1 MIFTDV
7 YTNEDNRIYGRICYF
22 YVNIYKTFIFSLPA
36 HPFQSIQKA
45 LRNCGSTVILNKFG
59 FFSFILMFNFFIA
72 FHLVMCY
79 NINYETI
86 CSEADVMAES
96 NEMYKKKTADKNN
109 RPQFPK
115 RAVITGGMP
124 YGNKTLHF
132 GHVGGVFVFADVY
145 ARFLR
150 DRIGKENVI
159 FVSGTDCYGSPIAE
173 GYRKAC
179 AEQGFTGT
187 IRDYVQRNHDAQKK
201 TLDDYDIS
209 LDLFGAS
216 ALGDTAEWHNKVSD
230 AFIRKLYEMG
240 HLKKISTAQ
249 FYDEKAGMFLNGR
262 QVIGKCPV
270 QGCQSE
276 KGYADECDLGHQ
288 YNPINLIDP
297 KSTLT
302 GETPVMKDVVNWYFK
317 LPDYNDLLKEMASE
331 MEKQD
336 NIRPVV
342 TKTVKEFLEPPVIYI
357 MNDYMDTY
365 KELAPQMAEHELIV
379 EPKKT
384 SFTIVFKELSQRDD
398 ACKLLNEHHVRFREG
413 KTLVPFRLTGNIE
426 WGVPAPELEGEK
438 GLTVWVWPESLW
450 APISFT
456 VAYLASQGRDTEEWR
471 KYWCDPDAKVYQFI
485 GQDNIYFYCV
495 AQTAM
500 WMSFQGEKLED
511 MSPTDTN
518 GHLTMPVP
526 VANHHILFLDKK
538 ASSSGSVKPPMA
550 ADLLNYYTAEQLRMH
565 WLGLGLGMRSVS
577 FQPKPLNPN
586 AKPEDS
592 DPVTKEGFLLSNV
605 FNRVIRTCFYDVQKY
620 YDGVM
625 PVGEVSESV
634 IADSEKAILEYE
646 RFMYKTEFH
655 QVTYVLDSYIRKA
668 SKYMAKAKSEADKSD
683 DDALR
688 RRYLIDTFHMIKTA
702 AVLLHPLAPKGT
714 EMVRDYMNLDE
725 SVWSWD
731 HIFDTLRTICGGDR
745 KLKFLEPK
753 VDFFKRHPSQFK
765 TE

>member
-1 MIFTDV
+1 MADK
-7 YTNEDNRIYGRICYF
+7 NEN
-22 YVNIYKTFIFSLPA
+22 
-36 HPFQSIQKA
+36 
-45 LRNCGSTVILNKFG
+45 
-59 FFSFILMFNFFIA
+59 
-72 FHLVMCY
+72 
-79 NINYETI
+79 
-86 CSEADVMAES
+86 
-96 NEMYKKKTADKNN
+96 MYKKKNAVSRDN

-115 RAVITGGMP
+115 RAVVTGGMP

-150 DRIGKENVI
+150 DRIGKDNVI

-179 AEQGFTGT
+179 EQGFKGD
-187 IRDYVQRNHDAQKK
+187 IKDYVSRNHEAQKK
-201 TLDDYDIS
+201 TLADYDIS

-216 ALGDTAEWHNKVSD
+216 GLGETAKWHNKVSD

-262 QVIGKCPV
+262 QVVGKCPV

-297 KSTLT
+297 KSTIT

-317 LPDYNDLLKEMASE
+317 LPDYNGLLKEMVSD

-336 NIRPVV
+336 NVRSVV
-342 TKTVKEFLEPPVIYI
+342 TKTVKEFLEAPVIYI
-357 MNDYMDTY
+357 MNDYMEIY
-365 KELAPQMAEHELIV
+365 KELAPKMAEHQLIE

-384 SFTIVFKELSQRDD
+384 SFTVVFKELSERDE
-398 ACKLLNEHHVRFREG
+398 ACRMLNERQVRFREG

-426 WGVPAPELEGEK
+426 WGVPAPELEDEK

-456 VAYLASQGRDTEEWR
+456 VAHLAAQGRDTEEWR
-471 KYWCDPDAKVYQFI
+471 DYWCDPEAKVYQFI
-485 GQDNIYFYCV
+485 GQDNIYFYGI
-495 AQTAM
+495 AEPAM
-500 WMSFQGEKLED
+500 WMAFQDENLEN
-511 MSPTDTN
+511 MSPSETK
-518 GHLTMPVP
+518 GHLTMPVL

-550 ADLLNYYTAEQLRMH
+550 AELLDYYTAEQLRMH

-577 FQPKPLNPN
+577 FQPKPLNPL
-586 AKPEDS
+586 AKEEDS

-605 FNRVIRTCFYDVQKY
+605 FNRVVRTCFYDVQKY

-625 PVGEVSESV
+625 PVGQVSED
-634 IADSEKAILEYE
+634 IMAESEKAVLEYE

-668 SKYMAKAKSEADKSD
+668 SKYMAKAKNEADKSED
-683 DDALR
+683 DNAR
-688 RRYLIDTFHMIKTA
+688 RQYLIDTFHMIKTA

-714 EMVRDYMNLDE
+714 EMIREYMELDE
-725 SVWSWD
+725 SLWSWD
-731 HIFDTLRTICGGDR
+731 NVFSTLSEMLGKDSH

-753 VDFFKRHPSQFK
+753 VDFFKRHPSQY
-765 TE
+765 